1 MNNNFLHINSIP
13 VKDIIVNKTQSLF
26 PLEDP
31 SVILANTLTIYMFY
45 LIVNL

>member
-1 MNNNFLHINSIP
+1 MNNNFLQITTIP
-13 VKDIIVNKTQSLF
+13 VKDILFNKTQSLF

-45 LIVNL
+45 LIFQL

>member
-1 MNNNFLHINSIP
+1 MNNNFFQINTLP
-13 VKDIIVNKTQSLF
+13 VKDIFVNKTQSLF

-45 LIVNL
+45 LLVNL

>member
-1 MNNNFLHINSIP
+1 MNNNFFQINTIP

-45 LIVNL
+45 LILNL

>member
-1 MNNNFLHINSIP
+1 MNNNFFQISTLP
-13 VKDIIVNKTQSLF
+13 VKDILVNKTQSLF

-45 LIVNL
+45 LLVNL

>member
-1 MNNNFLHINSIP
+1 MNNNFFQINTIP
-13 VKDIIVNKTQSLF
+13 VKNIVVNKTQSLF

-45 LIVNL
+45 LIFNL

>member
-1 MNNNFLHINSIP
+1 MNNNFFQINTIP

-45 LIVNL
+45 LILNI

>member
-1 MNNNFLHINSIP
+1 MNNNFLQISTIP

-26 PLEDP
+26 PLDDP

-45 LIVNL
+45 LIFNL

>member
-1 MNNNFLHINSIP
+1 MNNNFFQINTIP
-13 VKDIIVNKTQSLF
+13 VKNIIVNKTQSLF

-45 LIVNL
+45 LIFNL